1 MKKKITIGTRGSKLA
16 LIYARIAEQNI
27 NKFKSRFAIKSV
39 NIKKVTTKGDK
50 IQNKRLSDIGGKG
63 LFTKKIENE
72 LLDKKIDIAVH
83 ALKDIPSR
91 ENKKLFTNCFLKR
104 NDPREVLITRK
115 NKKFK
120 SLPKNSIVGTSSFR
134 REFQLKRMRKDLI
147 YKLIRGNV
155 DTRIKK
161 LKNKFYDA
169 IILSYAGL
177 KSLKM
182 QNNISQVFSLS
193 EIIPSAGQG
202 AIALQCRKDDL
213 GIAQLLKA
221 INHAPTNI
229 CVNAERD
236 VLKVLDGDCET
247 PVGVNAK
254 IQNNKLNI
262 VTELFSLDGKKR
274 FYLKSSKKLYLSN
287 LAGKE
292 LGEKIKKRSKNLYK
306 KKR

>member
-1 MKKKITIGTRGSKLA
+1 MKKKIIIGTRGSKLA
-16 LIYARIAEQNI
+16 LIYAKIAEKNI
-27 NKFKSRFAIKSV
+27 NKFKSKFLIKSV
-39 NIKKVTTKGDK
+39 SIKKVTTKGDR
-50 IQNKRLSDIGGKG
+50 IQNRRLSDVGGKG

-72 LLDKKIDIAVH
+72 LLNKKIDIAVH
-83 ALKDIPSR
+83 ALKDIPSKVS
-91 ENKKLFTNCFLKR
+91 KKFYTNCFLKR

-115 NKKFK
+115 KQKFK
-120 SLPKNSIVGTSSFR
+120 NLPKNSIVGTSSFR
-134 REFQLKRMRKDLI
+134 REYQLKRIRKDLV

-161 LKNKFYDA
+161 LNNKIYDA

-182 QNNISQVFSLS
+182 QKKISQVFSLS

-202 AIALQCRKDDL
+202 AIALQCRKNDF
-213 GIAQLLKA
+213 GMIKLLKA
-221 INHAPTNI
+221 INHRQTNI

-254 IQNNKLNI
+254 IQNNKLKI

-274 FYLKSSKKLYLSN
+274 FYLKSSKKLYLAH

-292 LGEKIKKRSKNLYK
+292 VGEKIKKRSKNLYK